1 MIEMLKLVRDIMITI
16 AMAQL
21 IVGYWLVCNPEFVG
35 QWKANVEI
43 AYESVMA
50 EYWADCDCTQP
61 LE

>member
-1 MIEMLKLVRDIMITI
+1 MKLVRDIMITL
-16 AMAQL
+16 AMAH
-21 IVGYWLVCNPEFVG
+21 ITVGYWVVMDADFVG

-43 AYESVMA
+43 AYESIMI